1 MGIFDNN
8 STTEEEA
15 KIIAG
20 SLVKITKNTFD
31 KIKVSYSQ
39 GVQMFWNNPKAT
51 PQEIAD
57 ALGPDSSEV
66 FSLHYKLGE
75 LIASVDP
82 SFLEERVQLIGNFVQ
97 NEDGTVTIVEET
109 E

>member
-1 MGIFDNN
+1 MGIFDN
-8 STTEEEA
+8 SLTTEEEA
-15 KIIAG
+15 EIVAG

-31 KIKVSYSQ
+31 KIKVSYTQ

-57 ALGPDSSEV
+57 ALGQDASEV

-75 LIASVDP
+75 LIASVDAT
-82 SFLEERVQLIGNFVQ
+82 FLEDTAHLIGSFVQ
-97 NEDGTVTIVEET
+97 NEDGTVTIN
-109 E
+109 

>member
-1 MGIFDNN
+1 MGIFDN
-8 STTEEEA
+8 SLTTEEEA
-15 KIIAG
+15 EIIAG

-31 KIKVSYSQ
+31 KIKVSYTQ

-57 ALGPDSSEV
+57 ALGQDASEV

-75 LIASVDP
+75 LIASVDL
-82 SFLEERVQLIGNFVQ
+82 SLLEDTAHLIGSFVQ
-97 NEDGTVTIVEET
+97 NEDGTVTIVET